1 MNQSVFNT
9 CGFIFGI
16 KMKVFAH
23 AFLALTALSMGLFV
37 PVKADDFS
45 SGMSLFK
52 SGRMSEAALVLESVV
67 KKDPSDLKA
76 RYLLGNAYASL
87 KQRQKAVE
95 QYSFCAN
102 AAPGTKMEEYCLRAL
117 GMQNLKTNSLPSL
130 KHSNHDLQLDTER
143 KLDIEA
149 KEYQYNLEN
158 QRKNELNGLASRLNA
173 QAATIDKQMALDIEN
188 VPKYIYVGD
197 RRYPNSNYK
206 TDVDLIKTEAARKIE
221 ELTARQKSDYQAL
234 NERFDKRIEEYMES
248 HQGIRDALK
257 SAKGNMQLTPH
268 GTDMYVRNYMN
279 FGQEKV
285 WEPPASLQARPL
297 TLLDKI
303 PEPNRADRIRQLR
316 RQFQN

>member
-1 MNQSVFNT
+1 
-9 CGFIFGI
+9 
-16 KMKVFAH
+16 MKVFAH
-23 AFLALTALSMGLFV
+23 AFLTFSALIMGLSN
-37 PVKADDFS
+37 PAKADEYSD
-45 SGMSLFK
+45 GVSLFK
-52 SGRMSEAALVLESVV
+52 SGRMAEAALVLENVV

-102 AAPGTKMEEYCLRAL
+102 AAPGTKMEEYCLKAL

-130 KHSNHDLQLDTER
+130 KHSAQDLQLDTER
-143 KLDIEA
+143 KLDIQA
-149 KEYQYNLEN
+149 KEYQSNLDN
-158 QRKNELNGLASRLNA
+158 QRKNELKGLASRLNA
-173 QAATIDKQMALDIEN
+173 QAATIEKQMALDIEN
-188 VPKYIYVGD
+188 VPKYIYVGNK
-197 RRYPNSNYK
+197 RYANSDYK
-206 TDVDLIKTEAARKIE
+206 TDVDLIKLEAARKLE
-221 ELTARQKSDYQAL
+221 ELTARQKLDCQAL
-234 NERFDKRIEEYMES
+234 NERFDKRIEEYKES

-303 PEPNRADRIRQLR
+303 PASSRADRIRQLR